1 VPKSV
6 IVAKYFAKQ
15 QGEIYE
21 LRTALDVVT
30 AKLAEIEEEHTVEGG
45 ALDLDS
51 LKRAEVSA
59 RLKEIAK
66 DVESRDEASILNS
79 WLDLNAQETEVRKC
93 LKDAETALDAVAYA
107 KYPGLS
113 ESEIL
118 TLVVNDKW
126 MATLD
131 VRIHSEMDR
140 ASHQLAYRVKAL
152 TLRYGASLSQLEQD
166 SAVLQVAV
174 MQHVARMGF
183 TLS

>member
-59 RLKEIAK
+59 RLK
-66 DVESRDEASILNS
+66 R
-79 WLDLNAQETEVRKC
+79 
-93 LKDAETALDAVAYA
+93 
-107 KYPGLS
+107 
-113 ESEIL
+113 
-118 TLVVNDKW
+118 
-126 MATLD
+126 
-131 VRIHSEMDR
+131 
-140 ASHQLAYRVKAL
+140 
-152 TLRYGASLSQLEQD
+152 LR
-166 SAVLQVAV
+166 
-174 MQHVARMGF
+174 R
-183 TLS
+183 T